1 MPEPALQNDFDTY
14 YRAVA
19 SRDPRFDGRFF
30 TGVTTTGIYCRP
42 ICPARTPKPE
52 NVRFFR
58 VAAAAEA
65 AGFRTCRRCRPDKV
79 PGSPDWNVRADLAGR
94 ALRLIADGAA
104 DQQDGVAALA
114 RTLAVSERHLHR
126 VLVAELGVGPLT
138 LARSRRA
145 QTARLLLESTA
156 LPVSDVAFAAGYGSI
171 RQFNDSVRE
180 AFGATPSEIRV
191 RFGTGATTAEL
202 AGSAVDGE
210 GALTLRLTYRT
221 PFDFP
226 ALLGWFGDRAIPG
239 VDEVAGH
246 GRDLVYRRALR
257 LPHGTGQVELRDDK
271 GVVHARLV
279 VDDLRDVAVAV
290 RRCRDLLDLDAD
302 PAQVD
307 AVLAGDPALAP
318 LVAARPGLR
327 VPGAVDGFE
336 IAVRAILGQQISV
349 AAARTMTAR
358 LVQRFAA
365 VELAAEAALVP
376 EAAIAPATAD
386 SRRGSAA
393 ADAGSESGTWS
404 AARAGAGSAAGS
416 RPAAE
421 SESGSNS
428 GRVSGSGSGSESG
441 SWSAAGADSA
451 ASANH
456 FVDKKADLSPFPRP
470 ETLAAGDY
478 EGLGLT
484 RRTAATLRAL
494 ATAVASG
501 DLALDRGVDRAE
513 ARAKLLAVPG
523 IGPWTADYIA
533 LRVFGDPDA
542 FPVGDLIVRR
552 QAERL
557 GLPGTEKALLAHA
570 EAWRPWR
577 AYAALHLWA
586 SASDPETEGTEQ

>member
-1 MPEPALQNDFDTY
+1 MSEKALLADFDTY
-14 YRAVA
+14 YRAVS
-19 SRDPRFDGRFF
+19 SRDARFDGRFF

-126 VLVAELGVGPLT
+126 ILVAELGVGPLT

-145 QTARLLLESTA
+145 QTARLLLESTT
-156 LPVSDVAFAAGYGSI
+156 LPVSDIAFAAGYGSI

-180 AFGATPSEIRV
+180 AFGATPSEIRA
-191 RFGTGATTAEL
+191 RFGSGAAAAEL
-202 AGSAVDGE
+202 AGSAVEGD
-210 GALTLRLTYRT
+210 GALTLRLGYRA
-221 PFDFP
+221 PFDFGG
-226 ALLGWFGDRAIPG
+226 LLGWFGNRAVPG
-239 VDEVAGH
+239 VDEVVTDSVGA
-246 GRDLVYRRALR
+246 VYRRALR
-257 LPHGTGQVELRDDK
+257 LPHGTGLVELRDDD
-271 GVVHARLV
+271 GVIHARLA

-302 PAQVD
+302 PGQVG
-307 AVLAGDPALAP
+307 AVLAADPVLAP

-336 IAVRAILGQQISV
+336 IAVRAVLGQQISV
-349 AAARTMTAR
+349 AAARTVASR
-358 LVQRFAA
+358 LVQRFSTA
-365 VELAAEAALVP
+365 ELAAEAALVQ
-376 EAAIAPATAD
+376 EKAIQALASVPT
-386 SRRGSAA
+386 GIAA
-393 ADAGSESGTWS
+393 ASGGPSPTPS
-404 AARAGAGSAAGS
+404 S
-416 RPAAE
+416 
-421 SESGSNS
+421 
-428 GRVSGSGSGSESG
+428 
-441 SWSAAGADSA
+441 DT
-451 ASANH
+451 SANH
-456 FVDKKADLSPFPRP
+456 FVDNHAPLAPFPRA
-470 ETLAAGDY
+470 ETLAEGDY

-484 RRTAATLRAL
+484 RRTTATLRTL
-494 ATAVASG
+494 AAAVASG
-501 DLALDRGVDRAE
+501 ELTLDRGVDRAE
-513 ARAKLLAVPG
+513 ARAKLLALSG

-542 FPVGDLIVRR
+542 FPVGDLVLRR

-557 GLPGTEKALLAHA
+557 GLPGTEKDLLAHA
-570 EAWRPWR
+570 ERWRPWR

-586 SASDPETEGTEQ
+586 STTTEGNQK

>member
-1 MPEPALQNDFDTY
+1 MPKTASPSPDHRPPWRRSASQAELDDFDTY

-19 SRDPRFDGRFF
+19 SRDTRFDGRFF

-104 DQQDGVAALA
+104 DQPDGVAALA

-126 VLVAELGVGPLT
+126 VLVAEFGVGPLT

-191 RFGTGATTAEL
+191 RFGSGAAAAEL
-202 AGSAVDGE
+202 AGSAVDGD

-221 PFDFP
+221 PFDFG
-226 ALLGWFGDRAIPG
+226 ALLGWFGDRAVPG
-239 VDEVAGH
+239 VDEVVGSGSGA
-246 GRDLVYRRALR
+246 VYRRALR
-257 LPHGTGQVELRDDK
+257 LPYGTGQVELRDDK

-336 IAVRAILGQQISV
+336 IAVRAVLGQQISV

-358 LVQRFAA
+358 LVQRFSA

-376 EAAIAPATAD
+376 EAAFPAGAPFAAPVAAPA
-386 SRRGSAA
+386 S
-393 ADAGSESGTWS
+393 
-404 AARAGAGSAAGS
+404 
-416 RPAAE
+416 
-421 SESGSNS
+421 
-428 GRVSGSGSGSESG
+428 
-441 SWSAAGADSA
+441 
-451 ASANH
+451 H
-456 FVDKKADLSPFPRP
+456 FVDKKADLTPFPRP
-470 ETLAAGDY
+470 ETLAEGDY

-484 RRTAATLRAL
+484 RRTVATLRAL
-494 ATAVASG
+494 AEVVASG
-501 DLALDRGVDRAE
+501 GLVLDRGVDRTE

-523 IGPWTADYIA
+523 IGPWTADYVA

-542 FPVGDLIVRR
+542 FPVGDLVVRR

-557 GLPGTEKALLAHA
+557 GLPGAEKALLAHA
-570 EAWRPWR
+570 EHWRPWR

-586 SASDPETEGTEQ
+586 SSGDAITQGTEGLEK

>member
-1 MPEPALQNDFDTY
+1 MPETALQNDFDTY

-104 DQQDGVAALA
+104 DQQDGVAVLA

-191 RFGTGATTAEL
+191 RFGSGATAAEL
-202 AGSAVDGE
+202 AGSAVDGD

-221 PFDFP
+221 PFDFA

-239 VDEVAGH
+239 VDEVAGI

-257 LPHGTGQVELRDDK
+257 LPHGTGQVELRDDESV

-279 VDDLRDVAVAV
+279 IDDLRDVAVAV

-336 IAVRAILGQQISV
+336 IAVRAVLGQQISV
-349 AAARTMTAR
+349 AAARTMAAR

-376 EAAIAPATAD
+376 EAAVSAFGGSATASGSASVSTPATATGPEPE
-386 SRRGSAA
+386 SGSAA
-393 ADAGSESGTWS
+393 NPDTTAPAG
-404 AARAGAGSAAGS
+404 
-416 RPAAE
+416 
-421 SESGSNS
+421 
-428 GRVSGSGSGSESG
+428 
-441 SWSAAGADSA
+441 
-451 ASANH
+451 H
-456 FVDKKADLSPFPRP
+456 FVDKKADLNPFPRP
-470 ETLAAGDY
+470 ETLADGDY

-494 ATAVASG
+494 AAAVASG
-501 DLALDRGVDRAE
+501 DLTLDRGVDRTE

-552 QAERL
+552 QAERR
-557 GLPGTEKALLAHA
+557 GLPGAEKALLAHA

-586 SASDPETEGTEQ
+586 GASDPDTEGTEQ

>member
-1 MPEPALQNDFDTY
+1 MPESALQDDFDTY

-19 SRDPRFDGRFF
+19 SRDTRFDGRFF

-114 RTLAVSERHLHR
+114 HTLAVSERHLHR

-191 RFGTGATTAEL
+191 RFGSGAAAAEL
-202 AGSAVDGE
+202 AGSAVDGD

-221 PFDFP
+221 PFDFG
-226 ALLGWFGDRAIPG
+226 ALLGWFGNRAVPG
-239 VDEVAGH
+239 VDEVVGSGAEA
-246 GRDLVYRRALR
+246 VYRRALR
-257 LPHGTGQVELRDDK
+257 LPHGTGQVELRDDQ

-336 IAVRAILGQQISV
+336 IAVRAVLGQQISV

-358 LVQRFAA
+358 LVQRFSA

-376 EAAIAPATAD
+376 DAALVPGGALIPGGALVPESALIPD
-386 SRRGSAA
+386 AA
-393 ADAGSESGTWS
+393 A
-404 AARAGAGSAAGS
+404 
-416 RPAAE
+416 P
-421 SESGSNS
+421 
-428 GRVSGSGSGSESG
+428 VS
-441 SWSAAGADSA
+441 
-451 ASANH
+451 H
-456 FVDKKADLSPFPRP
+456 FVDKKADLTPFPRP
-470 ETLAAGDY
+470 ETLTEGDY

-484 RRTAATLRAL
+484 RRTVSTLRAL
-494 ATAVASG
+494 AAAVAG
-501 DLALDRGVDRAE
+501 GGLALDRGVDRAE

-523 IGPWTADYIA
+523 IGPWTADYVA

-557 GLPGTEKALLAHA
+557 GLPGAEKALLAHA
-570 EAWRPWR
+570 ERWRPWR

-586 SASDPETEGTEQ
+586 GASDPVTGQAEGNEGTEQ

>member
-1 MPEPALQNDFDTY
+1 MPETALPNDFDTY

-19 SRDPRFDGRFF
+19 SRDARFDGRFF

-104 DQQDGVAALA
+104 DQQDGVAELA

-145 QTARLLLESTA
+145 QTARLLLESTT

-191 RFGTGATTAEL
+191 RFGTGAVAAEL
-202 AGSAVDGE
+202 AGSAVDGD
-210 GALTLRLTYRT
+210 GALTLRLTYRK
-221 PFDFP
+221 PFDFA
-226 ALLGWFGDRAIPG
+226 ALLGWFGDRAVPG
-239 VDEVAGH
+239 VEELVGTGPDA
-246 GRDLVYRRALR
+246 VYRRALR
-257 LPHGTGQVELRDDK
+257 LPHGDGQVELRDDEAV
-271 GVVHARLV
+271 GVVHARLA

-336 IAVRAILGQQISV
+336 IAVRAVLGQQISV
-349 AAARTMTAR
+349 AAARTMAAR
-358 LVQRFAA
+358 LVQRFSA

-376 EAAIAPATAD
+376 EPTALAEPAEPAAQEAKAPLSAVPDQTGTEPEAPESQFVD
-386 SRRGSAA
+386 SRAA
-393 ADAGSESGTWS
+393 AL
-404 AARAGAGSAAGS
+404 R
-416 RPAAE
+416 
-421 SESGSNS
+421 
-428 GRVSGSGSGSESG
+428 
-441 SWSAAGADSA
+441 
-451 ASANH
+451 
-456 FVDKKADLSPFPRP
+456 PFPRP

-484 RRTAATLRAL
+484 RRTAATLTAL
-494 ATAVASG
+494 AAAVAAG
-501 DLALDRGVDRAE
+501 DLTLDRGVDRNE
-513 ARAKLLAVPG
+513 ARARLLAVPG

-570 EAWRPWR
+570 EHWRPWR

-586 SASDPETEGTEQ
+586 ASGDPVTDVTEGTGK

>member
-1 MPEPALQNDFDTY
+1 MPETASPSPDHRPSPRLPASQIERDDFDTY

-19 SRDPRFDGRFF
+19 SRDTRFDGRFF

-104 DQQDGVAALA
+104 DQPDGVAALA

-180 AFGATPSEIRV
+180 AFGATPSEVRV
-191 RFGTGATTAEL
+191 RFGSGAATAEL
-202 AGSAVDGE
+202 AGSAVDGD

-221 PFDFP
+221 PFDFG
-226 ALLGWFGDRAIPG
+226 ALLGWFGDRAVPG
-239 VDEVAGH
+239 VDEVVGTGSGA
-246 GRDLVYRRALR
+246 VYRRALR
-257 LPHGTGQVELRDDK
+257 LPYGTGQVELRDDK

-318 LVAARPGLR
+318 LVAKRPGLR

-336 IAVRAILGQQISV
+336 IAVRAVLGQQISV

-358 LVQRFAA
+358 LVQRFSA

-376 EAAIAPATAD
+376 ETTAPAATLTTTLTA
-386 SRRGSAA
+386 
-393 ADAGSESGTWS
+393 T
-404 AARAGAGSAAGS
+404 
-416 RPAAE
+416 PA
-421 SESGSNS
+421 S
-428 GRVSGSGSGSESG
+428 
-441 SWSAAGADSA
+441 
-451 ASANH
+451 H
-456 FVDKKADLSPFPRP
+456 FVDKKADLTPFPRP
-470 ETLAAGDY
+470 ETLADGDY

-494 ATAVASG
+494 AGAVATG
-501 DLALDRGVDRAE
+501 DLVLDRGVDRTV

-523 IGPWTADYIA
+523 IGPWTADYVA

-557 GLPGTEKALLAHA
+557 GLPGAEKALLAHA
-570 EAWRPWR
+570 ERWRPWR

-586 SASDPETEGTEQ
+586 SAGEALTQATEGLEK

>member
-1 MPEPALQNDFDTY
+1 MPETALLDDFDTY

-19 SRDPRFDGRFF
+19 SRDTRFDGRFF
-30 TGVTTTGIYCRP
+30 TGVTTTGVYCRP

-79 PGSPDWNVRADLAGR
+79 PGSPDWNIRADLAGR

-191 RFGTGATTAEL
+191 RFGSGAAAAEL
-202 AGSAVDGE
+202 AGSAVEGD

-221 PFDFP
+221 PFDFA

-239 VDEVAGH
+239 VDEVVGT

-336 IAVRAILGQQISV
+336 IAVRAVLGQQISV

-358 LVQRFAA
+358 LVQRFSA

-376 EAAIAPATAD
+376 NAALPAV
-386 SRRGSAA
+386 S
-393 ADAGSESGTWS
+393 
-404 AARAGAGSAAGS
+404 
-416 RPAAE
+416 PA
-421 SESGSNS
+421 
-428 GRVSGSGSGSESG
+428 VSGSPTAT
-441 SWSAAGADSA
+441 SALAA
-451 ASANH
+451 ASGATRDPDKDSDPEAAPASH
-456 FVDKKADLSPFPRP
+456 FVDKKADLLPFPRP

-484 RRTAATLRAL
+484 RRTVATLRAL

-501 DLALDRGVDRAE
+501 DLALDRGVDRTE

-523 IGPWTADYIA
+523 IGPWTADYVA

-557 GLPGTEKALLAHA
+557 GLPGAEKALLAHA
-570 EAWRPWR
+570 ESWRPWR

-586 SASDPETEGTEQ
+586 SSGDPVIEATEGTEQ

>member
-1 MPEPALQNDFDTY
+1 MPETASPSPDHRPPWTHSASQSELEDFDTY

-19 SRDPRFDGRFF
+19 SRDTRFDGRFF

-191 RFGTGATTAEL
+191 RFGSGVATAEL
-202 AGSAVDGE
+202 AGSAVDGD

-221 PFDFP
+221 PFDFG
-226 ALLGWFGDRAIPG
+226 ALLGWFGDRAVPG
-239 VDEVAGH
+239 VDEVVGT
-246 GRDLVYRRALR
+246 GSDVVYRRALR
-257 LPHGTGQVELRDDK
+257 LPYGTGEVELRDDK
-271 GVVHARLV
+271 GLVHARLV
-279 VDDLRDVAVAV
+279 VEDLRDVAVAV

-336 IAVRAILGQQISV
+336 IAVRAVLGQQISV

-358 LVQRFAA
+358 LVQRFSA
-365 VELAAEAALVP
+365 VEMAAEAALVP
-376 EAAIAPATAD
+376 ETAVPAAAAIATLTATPAEAL
-386 SRRGSAA
+386 
-393 ADAGSESGTWS
+393 
-404 AARAGAGSAAGS
+404 
-416 RPAAE
+416 
-421 SESGSNS
+421 
-428 GRVSGSGSGSESG
+428 
-441 SWSAAGADSA
+441 
-451 ASANH
+451 ASH
-456 FVDKKADLSPFPRP
+456 FVDKKADLTPFPRP
-470 ETLAAGDY
+470 ETLADGDY

-484 RRTAATLRAL
+484 RRTVATLRAL
-494 ATAVASG
+494 AGAVASG
-501 DLALDRGVDRAE
+501 DLVLDRGVDRAE

-523 IGPWTADYIA
+523 IGPWTADYVA

-557 GLPGTEKALLAHA
+557 GLPGVEKALLAHA
-570 EAWRPWR
+570 ERWRPWR

-586 SASDPETEGTEQ
+586 SAGDAITRATEGLEK

>member
-1 MPEPALQNDFDTY
+1 MT
-14 YRAVA
+14 
-19 SRDPRFDGRFF
+19 SRDTRFDGRFF

-104 DQQDGVAALA
+104 DQLDGVAELA
-114 RTLAVSERHLHR
+114 RTLAVSQRHLHR

-145 QTARLLLESTA
+145 QTARLLLESTS
-156 LPVSDVAFAAGYGSI
+156 LPVSDIAFAAGYGSI

-180 AFGATPSEIRV
+180 AFGATPSDIRT
-191 RFGTGATTAEL
+191 RFGSGAAAAEL
-202 AGSAVDGE
+202 VGSAVDGD
-210 GALTLRLTYRT
+210 GALTLRLGYRA
-221 PFDFP
+221 PFDFG
-226 ALLGWFGDRAIPG
+226 ALLGWFGDRAVPG
-239 VDEVAGH
+239 VDEVAGT
-246 GRDLVYRRALR
+246 GPDAVYRRALR
-257 LPHGTGQVELRDDK
+257 LPHGTGQVELRDDA
-271 GVVHARLV
+271 GVIHARLSV
-279 VDDLRDVAVAV
+279 EDLRDVAVAV

-302 PAQVD
+302 PAQV
-307 AVLAGDPALAP
+307 AAALSTDPALAP

-336 IAVRAILGQQISV
+336 IAVRAVLGQQISV
-349 AAARTMTAR
+349 AAARTLTAR
-358 LVQRFAA
+358 LVQRFTA

-376 EAAIAPATAD
+376 EAALVAVEAAVPPSEAAPVPEPPAD
-386 SRRGSAA
+386 SNPDSVGHFI
-393 ADAGSESGTWS
+393 DN
-404 AARAGAGSAAGS
+404 RA
-416 RPAAE
+416 P
-421 SESGSNS
+421 
-428 GRVSGSGSGSESG
+428 
-441 SWSAAGADSA
+441 
-451 ASANH
+451 
-456 FVDKKADLSPFPRP
+456 LLPFPRA
-470 ETLAAGDY
+470 ETLAEGDY

-484 RRTAATLRAL
+484 RRTTATLRTL
-494 ATAVASG
+494 AAAVASG
-501 DLALDRGVDRAE
+501 DLVLDRGVDRAE
-513 ARAKLLAVPG
+513 ARARLLALSG

-542 FPVGDLIVRR
+542 FPVGDLVLRR
-552 QAERL
+552 QAEAL

-586 SASDPETEGTEQ
+586 STTSEGNTQ

>member
-1 MPEPALQNDFDTY
+1 MPETALLDDFDTY

-19 SRDPRFDGRFF
+19 SRDTRFDGRFF
-30 TGVTTTGIYCRP
+30 TGVTTTGVYCRP

-79 PGSPDWNVRADLAGR
+79 PGSPDWNIRADLAGR

-191 RFGTGATTAEL
+191 RFGSGAAAAEL
-202 AGSAVDGE
+202 AGSAVEGD

-221 PFDFP
+221 PFDFA

-239 VDEVAGH
+239 VDEVVGT

-336 IAVRAILGQQISV
+336 IAVRAVLGQQISV

-358 LVQRFAA
+358 LVQRFSA
-365 VELAAEAALVP
+365 
-376 EAAIAPATAD
+376 
-386 SRRGSAA
+386 SSWRRKRHWCR
-393 ADAGSESGTWS
+393 TRPFQRCPLRS
-404 AARAGAGSAAGS
+404 AARRQLRRRWQQRLVRRATRIRTRTRKPPRQVTLSTRKRTSSPS
-416 RPAAE
+416 RAPRPWPPATTKDSVSPAAPWRPCARWPPP
-421 SESGSNS
+421 S
-428 GRVSGSGSGSESG
+428 RV
-441 SWSAAGADSA
+441 
-451 ASANH
+451 
-456 FVDKKADLSPFPRP
+456 
-470 ETLAAGDY
+470 
-478 EGLGLT
+478 
-484 RRTAATLRAL
+484 AT
-494 ATAVASG
+494 S
-501 DLALDRGVDRAE
+501 
-513 ARAKLLAVPG
+513 
-523 IGPWTADYIA
+523 PWTAA
-533 LRVFGDPDA
+533 STGPRRGRSCWPC
-542 FPVGDLIVRR
+542 PVSVRGPPTMSR
-552 QAERL
+552 CAC
-557 GLPGTEKALLAHA
+557 
-570 EAWRPWR
+570 
-577 AYAALHLWA
+577 
-586 SASDPETEGTEQ
+586 SATPMPSPSAT

>member
-1 MPEPALQNDFDTY
+1 MQDDFDTY

-19 SRDPRFDGRFF
+19 SRDTRFDGRFF

-52 NVRFFR
+52 NVQFFR

-114 RTLAVSERHLHR
+114 RALAVSERHLHR

-180 AFGATPSEIRV
+180 AFGGTPSEIRA
-191 RFGTGATTAEL
+191 RFGSGAAAAEL
-202 AGSAVDGE
+202 AGSAVDGD
-210 GALTLRLTYRT
+210 GALTLRLAYRP
-221 PFDFP
+221 PFDFG
-226 ALLGWFGDRAIPG
+226 ALLGWFGNRTVPG
-239 VDEVAGH
+239 VDEVVLGTATAQNARG
-246 GRDLVYRRALR
+246 GRDRQGSAATDGTDLSPDAVYRRALR
-257 LPHGTGQVELRDDK
+257 LPHGTGLVELRDDK

-302 PAQVD
+302 PAQVN
-307 AVLAGDPALAP
+307 AVLAMDPALAP

-336 IAVRAILGQQISV
+336 IAVRAVLGQQISV

-358 LVQRFAA
+358 LVQRFSA

-376 EAAIAPATAD
+376 ESAIPAASSAPASD
-386 SRRGSAA
+386 PESATP
-393 ADAGSESGTWS
+393 ES
-404 AARAGAGSAAGS
+404 
-416 RPAAE
+416 
-421 SESGSNS
+421 
-428 GRVSGSGSGSESG
+428 
-441 SWSAAGADSA
+441 
-451 ASANH
+451 H
-456 FVDKKADLSPFPRP
+456 FVDNQTTLSPFPRP

-484 RRTAATLRAL
+484 RRTVATLRAL
-494 ATAVASG
+494 ATAVADG
-501 DLALDRGVDRAE
+501 GLALHRGVDRAE
-513 ARAKLLAVPG
+513 ARAELLAVPG
-523 IGPWTADYIA
+523 IGPWTADYVA

-570 EAWRPWR
+570 ENWRPWR

-586 SASDPETEGTEQ
+586 AAGDPVTEGSEK

>member
-1 MPEPALQNDFDTY
+1 MSAHPSPTTALRSRRFASQYELDDFDTY

-19 SRDPRFDGRFF
+19 SRDTRFDGRFF

-104 DQQDGVAALA
+104 DQQDGVSALA
-114 RTLAVSERHLHR
+114 RALAVSERHLHR

-145 QTARLLLESTA
+145 QTARLLLESTS

-180 AFGATPSEIRV
+180 AFGATPSEIRT
-191 RFGTGATTAEL
+191 RFGTGVAAAEL
-202 AGSAVDGE
+202 AGSAVDGD
-210 GALTLRLTYRT
+210 GALTLRLVYRA
-221 PFDFP
+221 PFAF
-226 ALLGWFGDRAIPG
+226 AGLLGWFGDRAVPG
-239 VDEVAGH
+239 VDEVV
-246 GRDLVYRRALR
+246 GRGADAVYRRALR
-257 LPHGTGQVELRDDK
+257 LPHGTGQVELRDDG
-271 GVVHARLV
+271 GVIHARLA

-302 PAQVD
+302 PAQVG
-307 AVLAGDPALAP
+307 AALSADPVLAP
-318 LVAARPGLR
+318 LVTARPGLR

-336 IAVRAILGQQISV
+336 IAVRAVLGQQISV
-349 AAARTMTAR
+349 AAARTLTAR
-358 LVQRFAA
+358 LVQRFSA

-376 EAAIAPATAD
+376 EGATA
-386 SRRGSAA
+386 ALEA
-393 ADAGSESGTWS
+393 
-404 AARAGAGSAAGS
+404 S
-416 RPAAE
+416 RP
-421 SESGSNS
+421 
-428 GRVSGSGSGSESG
+428 
-441 SWSAAGADSA
+441 DA
-451 ASANH
+451 ASH
-456 FVDKKADLSPFPRP
+456 FVDNPKSVDHPPALNPFPRAA
-470 ETLAAGDY
+470 TLAEGDY

-484 RRTAATLRAL
+484 RRTAATLRTL
-494 ATAVASG
+494 AGAVASG
-501 DLALDRGVDRAE
+501 ELALDRGVDRGE
-513 ARAKLLAVPG
+513 ARAKLLALSG

-542 FPVGDLIVRR
+542 FPVGDLVLRR

-570 EAWRPWR
+570 ENWRPWR

-586 SASDPETEGTEQ
+586 STTEGTEK

>member
-180 AFGATPSEIRV
+180 AFGATPSDIRV
-191 RFGTGATTAEL
+191 RFGTGAAAAEL
-202 AGSAVDGE
+202 AGSAVDGD

-239 VDEVAGH
+239 VDEVAGV

-376 EAAIAPATAD
+376 EAAVA
-386 SRRGSAA
+386 GSGGSVGAVAVAA
-393 ADAGSESGTWS
+393 ADAGSES
-404 AARAGAGSAAGS
+404 RPEAGFGSATGVGAVLG
-416 RPAAE
+416 
-421 SESGSNS
+421 
-428 GRVSGSGSGSESG
+428 SG
-441 SWSAAGADSA
+441 SWSAADSDSV

-456 FVDKKADLSPFPRP
+456 FVDKKADLAPFPRP

-501 DLALDRGVDRAE
+501 ELALDRGVDRAE

-586 SASDPETEGTEQ
+586 SASDPDTEGTEQ

>member
-1 MPEPALQNDFDTY
+1 MPEHALLDDFDTY

-19 SRDPRFDGRFF
+19 SRDTRFDGRFF

-191 RFGTGATTAEL
+191 RFGSGAAAADL
-202 AGSAVDGE
+202 AGSAVDGD

-221 PFDFP
+221 PFDFG
-226 ALLGWFGDRAIPG
+226 ALLGWFGNRAVPG
-239 VDEVAGH
+239 VDEVVGSGAGA
-246 GRDLVYRRALR
+246 VYRRALR
-257 LPHGTGQVELRDDK
+257 LPYGTGQVELRDDQ

-336 IAVRAILGQQISV
+336 IAVRAVLGQQISV

-358 LVQRFAA
+358 LVQRFSA

-376 EAAIAPATAD
+376 ESAAPA
-386 SRRGSAA
+386 S
-393 ADAGSESGTWS
+393 
-404 AARAGAGSAAGS
+404 
-416 RPAAE
+416 
-421 SESGSNS
+421 
-428 GRVSGSGSGSESG
+428 
-441 SWSAAGADSA
+441 
-451 ASANH
+451 H
-456 FVDKKADLSPFPRP
+456 FVDKADKKADLTPFPRP

-484 RRTAATLRAL
+484 RRTASTLRAL

-501 DLALDRGVDRAE
+501 DLTLDRGVDRAE

-523 IGPWTADYIA
+523 IGPWTADYVA

-570 EAWRPWR
+570 EHWRPWR

-586 SASDPETEGTEQ
+586 GASDPVTERAEGTEGTEQ

>member
-1 MPEPALQNDFDTY
+1 M
-14 YRAVA
+14 A
-19 SRDPRFDGRFF
+19 SRDARFDGRFF

-126 VLVAELGVGPLT
+126 VLVAELGVGPLA

-180 AFGATPSEIRV
+180 AFGATPSEIRI
-191 RFGTGATTAEL
+191 RFGSGAAAAEL
-202 AGSAVDGE
+202 AGSAVDGD
-210 GALTLRLTYRT
+210 GALTLRLTYRA
-221 PFDFP
+221 PFDFA
-226 ALLGWFGDRAIPG
+226 ALLGWFGNRAIPG
-239 VDEVAGH
+239 VDEVVGTGAEA
-246 GRDLVYRRALR
+246 VYRRALR
-257 LPHGTGQVELRDDK
+257 LPHGEGQVELRDDQ

-336 IAVRAILGQQISV
+336 IAVRAVLGQQISV

-358 LVQRFAA
+358 LVQRFSA

-376 EAAIAPATAD
+376 GPLVP
-386 SRRGSAA
+386 AA
-393 ADAGSESGTWS
+393 ALVPGAALPAASPAVTEST
-404 AARAGAGSAAGS
+404 AAAAGS
-416 RPAAE
+416 RSAPPPEPDAAL
-421 SESGSNS
+421 
-428 GRVSGSGSGSESG
+428 
-441 SWSAAGADSA
+441 
-451 ASANH
+451 ASH
-456 FVDKKADLSPFPRP
+456 FVDKQADLTPFPRP
-470 ETLAAGDY
+470 ETLADGDY

-484 RRTAATLRAL
+484 RRTVSTLRAL
-494 ATAVASG
+494 AAAVAG
-501 DLALDRGVDRAE
+501 GGLALDRGVDRSE

-523 IGPWTADYIA
+523 IGPWTADYVA

-557 GLPGTEKALLAHA
+557 GLPGAEKALLAHA
-570 EAWRPWR
+570 ENWRPWR

-586 SASDPETEGTEQ
+586 SAGDPVIEAIEGTEGTGK

>member
-1 MPEPALQNDFDTY
+1 MSDSALLDDFDTY

-19 SRDPRFDGRFF
+19 SRDTRFDGRFF

-126 VLVAELGVGPLT
+126 ILVAELGVGPLT

-180 AFGATPSEIRV
+180 AFGATPSEIRA
-191 RFGTGATTAEL
+191 RFGSGEAAGEL
-202 AGSAVDGE
+202 AGSAVDGD
-210 GALTLRLTYRT
+210 GALTLRLAYRA
-221 PFDFP
+221 PLDF
-226 ALLGWFGDRAIPG
+226 AGLLAWFGDRAVPG
-239 VDEVAGH
+239 VDEVLGGGPDA
-246 GRDLVYRRALR
+246 VYRRALR
-257 LPHGTGQVELRDDK
+257 LPHGTGLVELRDDG
-271 GVVHARLV
+271 GVIHAHLS

-302 PAQVD
+302 PAQLG
-307 AVLAGDPALAP
+307 AALSTDPALAP

-327 VPGAVDGFE
+327 IPGAVDGFE
-336 IAVRAILGQQISV
+336 IAVRAVLGQQISV
-349 AAARTMTAR
+349 AAARTLTAR
-358 LVQRFAA
+358 LVRRFSAI
-365 VELAAEAALVP
+365 ELAQEAALVP
-376 EAAIAPATAD
+376 DAAVAALRSAT
-386 SRRGSAA
+386 GVLP
-393 ADAGSESGTWS
+393 GQLG
-404 AARAGAGSAAGS
+404 AGAVDGSPVAG
-416 RPAAE
+416 AVIA
-421 SESGSNS
+421 ESGSVTDPAP
-428 GRVSGSGSGSESG
+428 R
-441 SWSAAGADSA
+441 SAD
-451 ASANH
+451 
-456 FVDKKADLSPFPRP
+456 DRPPLSPFPRP
-470 ETLAAGDY
+470 ETLAEGDFD
-478 EGLGLT
+478 GLGLT
-484 RRTAATLRAL
+484 RRTAATLRIL
-494 ATAVASG
+494 AAAVASG
-501 DLALDRGVDRAE
+501 DLTLDRGVDRAE
-513 ARAKLLAVPG
+513 ARAGLLALPG

-542 FPVGDLIVRR
+542 FPAGDLVLRR

-570 EAWRPWR
+570 ERWRPWR

-586 SASDPETEGTEQ
+586 STTTEGNPK

>member
-1 MPEPALQNDFDTY
+1 MRETALLDDFDTY

-19 SRDPRFDGRFF
+19 SRDTRFDGRFF

-79 PGSPDWNVRADLAGR
+79 PGSPDWNMRADLAGR

-104 DQQDGVAALA
+104 DQPDGIAALA

-126 VLVAELGVGPLT
+126 ILVAELGVGPLT

-145 QTARLLLESTA
+145 QTARLLLESTS

-180 AFGATPSEIRV
+180 AFGATPSEIRT
-191 RFGTGATTAEL
+191 RFGTGTAAAEL
-202 AGSAVDGE
+202 AGSAVDGD
-210 GALTLRLTYRT
+210 GALTLRLTYRP
-221 PFDFP
+221 PFDFA
-226 ALLGWFGDRAIPG
+226 ALLGWFGNRAVPG
-239 VDEVAGH
+239 VDEVVGEGPDA
-246 GRDLVYRRALR
+246 VYRRALR
-257 LPHGTGQVELRDDK
+257 LPHGIGLVELRDDQN
-271 GVVHARLV
+271 VVHARLA

-307 AVLAGDPALAP
+307 AALSGDPALAP

-336 IAVRAILGQQISV
+336 IAVRAVLGQQISV
-349 AAARTMTAR
+349 AAARTMAAR
-358 LVQRFAA
+358 VVQRFSA

-376 EAAIAPATAD
+376 P
-386 SRRGSAA
+386 
-393 ADAGSESGTWS
+393 GT
-404 AARAGAGSAAGS
+404 GAGPAVAG
-416 RPAAE
+416 PEVA
-421 SESGSNS
+421 
-428 GRVSGSGSGSESG
+428 
-441 SWSAAGADSA
+441 A
-451 ASANH
+451 ASAGSTAEASH
-456 FVDKKADLSPFPRP
+456 FVDNQAVLNPFPRP
-470 ETLAAGDY
+470 ETLAEGDY

-494 ATAVASG
+494 ATAVAG
-501 DLALDRGVDRAE
+501 GELTLDRGVDRAQ
-513 ARAKLLAVPG
+513 ARAKLLAVSG

-557 GLPGTEKALLAHA
+557 GLPGTEKALLEHA
-570 EAWRPWR
+570 EGWRPWR

-586 SASDPETEGTEQ
+586 AASDPVTEGTK